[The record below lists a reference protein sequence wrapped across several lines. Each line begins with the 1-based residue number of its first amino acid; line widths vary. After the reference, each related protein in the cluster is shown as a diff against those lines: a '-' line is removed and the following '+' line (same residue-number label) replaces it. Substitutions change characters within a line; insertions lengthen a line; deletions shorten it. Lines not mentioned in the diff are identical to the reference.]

1 MEFCMHF
8 DGGADP
14 NPGKAGAGAVIYK
27 NGEEFKTASVYVGEK
42 ETNNTAEYV
51 GLIEG
56 LKLAF
61 SNDITNLVV
70 KGDSQLVIKQM
81 KGEYKVKAENLKILQ
96 IKAKLLAEKFE
107 NIEFIHIKRELNKRA
122 DELATLGRDKDKTES
137 TRTREP
143 EPAPILIGPICRMFD
158 ER

>member
-8 DGGADP
+8 DGGAIP

-27 NGEEFKTASVYVGEK
+27 NDKEFKTVSVYVGEK
-42 ETNNTAEYV
+42 ETNNTAEYT

-56 LKLAF
+56 LKLALD
-61 SNDITNLVV
+61 NNIKNLVV

-81 KGEYKVKAENLKILQ
+81 RGEYKVKAENLKILQ

-107 NIEFIHIKRELNKRA
+107 NIEFIHVKRELNKRA
-122 DELATLGRDKDKTES
+122 DELATLGKNKAEPARA
-137 TRTREP
+137 P
-143 EPAPILIGPICRMFD
+143 EPAPTYIGPICHMFD

>member
-27 NGEEFKTASVYVGEK
+27 NGEEFKTVSVYVGEK

-56 LKLAF
+56 LKLAIN
-61 SNDITNLVV
+61 SNIANLVV

-122 DELATLGRDKDKTES
+122 DELATLGRDKDEPA
-137 TRTREP
+137 RAP
-143 EPAPILIGPICRMFD
+143 EPAPTYIGPICHMFD